1 MNEYNKQFEYFIFIQ
16 KIKEKIYVKNRIK
29 ENIIL
34 FQKRSALDQLL
45 TNVVFKMKNDI
56 LKEKIKNLLIKKFI
70 YKVMNQYIENFKK
83 ENSNVIKENNKDN
96 YGLLESQKRIFNN
109 FLFKLYVFS
118 FFKRIKISLNNN
130 RIKTIRKCFIDKKR
144 NDCIRNYFSEIKKY
158 KSDSFPKQ
166 KKCLAKKI
174 FFSKIKYL
182 ALNKSNDINNANKL
196 INTKRLFIYKIHFK
210 IFLNNCKS
218 INIKHNKIKII
229 KQKLEKY
236 RENNRKEQEIKK
248 YFKIFINR
256 IKIMKKKNDYLKR
269 KIFNI
274 IKKNV
279 TLSKELKHYLNE
291 AEGIN

>member
-118 FFKRIKISLNNN
+118 FFKRIKISLN
-130 RIKTIRKCFIDKKR
+130 II
-144 NDCIRNYFSEIKKY
+144 
-158 KSDSFPKQ
+158 
-166 KKCLAKKI
+166 
-174 FFSKIKYL
+174 
-182 ALNKSNDINNANKL
+182 LN
-196 INTKRLFIYKIHFK
+196 FE
-210 IFLNNCKS
+210 
-218 INIKHNKIKII
+218 NI
-229 KQKLEKY
+229 
-236 RENNRKEQEIKK
+236 
-248 YFKIFINR
+248 
-256 IKIMKKKNDYLKR
+256 
-269 KIFNI
+269 
-274 IKKNV
+274 
-279 TLSKELKHYLNE
+279 
-291 AEGIN
+291 